1 MCFVTC
7 DRKGLTVDSSKLKIR
22 KNFNP
27 MVFLCFR
34 LLTVGLWIWLMYL
47 CHIIDLGL
55 IGYAEACA
63 LQKRVV
69 AARKASGIEDAL
81 LLCEHP
87 PVITLG
93 RSGKRENLLASE
105 HVLRQKGVGF
115 HATDRGGDVTY
126 HGPGQIVGY
135 PILNLGAIR
144 RDVVWYVRTLEE
156 AMIRATAEF
165 GIAAEREPG
174 KTGVWVKVLK
184 EDEERSLP
192 TRSEPSVGSSAVAD
206 ELGMTTLAGSSE
218 KLAAIGVHISRWVT
232 SHGFAYNVS
241 TDLRNFDLIVPCGIA
256 DRKATSLEKL
266 LGRKV
271 EEKEVAP
278 RIAKHLGELLG
289 LEMKETSRKE
299 FVEKLAGAEQAVMA
313 SA

>member
-1 MCFVTC
+1 VPFDEEMTEALQV
-7 DRKGLTVDSSKLKIR
+7 
-22 KNFNP
+22 
-27 MVFLCFR
+27 
-34 LLTVGLWIWLMYL
+34 
-47 CHIIDLGL
+47 DLGL
-55 IGYAEACA
+55 IGYAEAWE

-69 AARKASGIEDAL
+69 AARKADAIEDVL
-81 LLCEHP
+81 LFCEHP

-105 HVLRQKGVGF
+105 HVLRQKGVEF
-115 HATDRGGDVTY
+115 HASDRGGDITY

-144 RDVVWYVRTLEE
+144 RDVVWYVRMLEE

-165 GIAAEREPG
+165 GITAKRVGG
-174 KTGVWVKVLK
+174 KTGIWV
-184 EDEERSLP
+184 R
-192 TRSEPSVGSSAVAD
+192 
-206 ELGMTTLAGSSE
+206 AGSTEE

-266 LGRKV
+266 LGRSV
-271 EEKEVAP
+271 EQKEVAP
-278 RIAKHLGELLG
+278 RIAKHLGEVLG
-289 LEMKETSRKE
+289 VEMKEATKRE
-299 FVEKLAGAEQAVMA
+299 LMEKLEHAEQAVML

>member
-1 MCFVTC
+1 MLSPYKEIGPVLNNC
-7 DRKGLTVDSSKLKIR
+7 LTV
-22 KNFNP
+22 
-27 MVFLCFR
+27 
-34 LLTVGLWIWLMYL
+34 
-47 CHIIDLGL
+47 DLGL
-55 IGYAEACA
+55 IGYAEAYA

-69 AARKASGIEDAL
+69 AARKADAIEDAL

-105 HVLRQKGVGF
+105 HVLRQKGVEF
-115 HATDRGGDVTY
+115 QPSDRGGDITY

-144 RDVVWYVRTLEE
+144 RDVMWYVRMLEE

-165 GIAAEREPG
+165 GITAERVAG
-174 KTGVWVKVLK
+174 KTGIWV
-184 EDEERSLP
+184 R
-192 TRSEPSVGSSAVAD
+192 
-206 ELGMTTLAGSSE
+206 AGSTEE
-218 KLAAIGVHISRWVT
+218 KLAAIGVRISRWVT

-266 LGRKV
+266 LGRSV
-271 EEKEVAP
+271 EPKEVAP
-278 RIAKHLGELLG
+278 KIAKHLGELLG
-289 LEMKETSRKE
+289 LETKKSSRNE
-299 FVEKLAGAEQAVMA
+299 LLEKLERAEQAVMV